1 MVIGL
6 AAAISSYGVYSAVRF
21 VEDERVI
28 NNFKKDAFGKY
39 ISPGMK
45 VLEIGFGA
53 GSNLEFYPSGI
64 QLSAIDPYTISN
76 NKTDVIQDYMLKY
89 KEKGIN
95 MVSLTRDKCEAL
107 PFADNSFDTIVS
119 TLVLCSVE
127 NQEQCIDE
135 IIRVLKVG
143 GMFICEEH
151 IYSRDT
157 ILGSTQE
164 LFDPAQ
170 QALADGCHLTRE
182 TDLAL
187 NNRVL
192 ESVSPDA
199 LLDKEKRMFASTVE
213 EKIVVLGSHWPI
225 SRQLF
230 SVYRK

>member
-1 MVIGL
+1 LDSIKDEANPVRLSDSGKSMVIGL
-6 AAAISSYGVYSAVRF
+6 AAAISTYGVYSAVRF

-157 ILGSTQE
+157 ILG
-164 LFDPAQ
+164 
-170 QALADGCHLTRE
+170 
-182 TDLAL
+182 
-187 NNRVL
+187 
-192 ESVSPDA
+192 
-199 LLDKEKRMFASTVE
+199 
-213 EKIVVLGSHWPI
+213 
-225 SRQLF
+225 
-230 SVYRK
+230 VYD